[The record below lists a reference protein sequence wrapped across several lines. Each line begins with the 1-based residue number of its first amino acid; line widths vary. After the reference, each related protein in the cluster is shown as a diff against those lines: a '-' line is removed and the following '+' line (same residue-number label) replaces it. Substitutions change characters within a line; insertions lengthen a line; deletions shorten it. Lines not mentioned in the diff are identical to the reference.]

1 MAKKDIGKILTTGS
15 AKQRL
20 LLIVEETARGK
31 YFLDRIL
38 TDSEFNQLSDSF
50 KKPNEIRL
58 WNEFRKVDESVTNGI
73 VNLQGLLYE
82 VKMNYSNLRGYIL
95 TWYTIE
101 NSEVLV
107 NSVLHEIKDVKER
120 KRIAKDGAKGVRVLF
135 SKVLPD
141 EEGYVEIDIDFEKE
155 YATWIDEETGE
166 EIKRDEV
173 ANHSNKRLTKHKSKE
188 YTLWVVMNNV
198 RKETERAV
206 IKYLSWESAILD
218 YMDEKGFNVKTYKDR
233 IKDMRTQ
240 LHTPIIGW
248 GKYYGEDWT
257 KVAEPRLTEL
267 LKQYTI
273 CPDIKELKV
282 DEAIY
287 SWFKKNLLEREDYPE
302 ELRGKVNK

>member
-15 AKQRL
+15 PKQRI
-20 LLIVEETARGK
+20 LLIAEEVARGK
-31 YFLDRIL
+31 YFFDRLL

-58 WNEFRKVDESVTNGI
+58 WNEFKKVDEGVTNAI

-95 TWYTIE
+95 TWYTME

-120 KRIAKDGAKGVRVLF
+120 RRIAKEGAKGVTLLF
-135 SKVLPD
+135 SQVLPD
-141 EEGYVEIDIDFEKE
+141 EEGYIDID
-155 YATWIDEETGE
+155 IDAEDEDYSEGGVKP
-166 EIKRDEV
+166 EIKERLKKT
-173 ANHSNKRLTKHKSKE
+173 KR
-188 YTLWVVMNNV
+188 YTLWEVMNNV

-206 IKYLSWESAILD
+206 VKYLSWESAILD

-233 IKDMRTQ
+233 LKDMWTQ
-240 LHTPIIGW
+240 LHSPIISW

-257 KVAEPRLTEL
+257 KVAEPRLVEL
-267 LKQYTI
+267 LKKYTI
-273 CPDIKELKV
+273 CPDIKDLKV